1 MKTKGWNVVELKKG
15 GQRQL
20 LSHLGGRGPGDRSRK
35 CDCEKEE
42 TPGLSPYRQWLGGEL
57 QQRRSRLGWPSGAG
71 SCSESGGICEIPAFL
86 PPPPLALSPAP
97 SMWHP
102 QSSERRAHLCSS
114 SQHRRKAW
122 QLGGG
127 QENGLA
133 RSLISKLTRQ

>member
-15 GQRQL
+15 GQRHL

-71 SCSESGGICEIPAFL
+71 PVLKVGEYVRF
-86 PPPPLALSPAP
+86 PPFCHL
-97 SMWHP
+97 HP
-102 QSSERRAHLCSS
+102 WLRVRPQACGTHNPQRE
-114 SQHRRKAW
+114 
-122 QLGGG
+122 
-127 QENGLA
+127 E
-133 RSLISKLTRQ
+133 LISAVAPNTEEKPGSWEVVRRMAWLDP